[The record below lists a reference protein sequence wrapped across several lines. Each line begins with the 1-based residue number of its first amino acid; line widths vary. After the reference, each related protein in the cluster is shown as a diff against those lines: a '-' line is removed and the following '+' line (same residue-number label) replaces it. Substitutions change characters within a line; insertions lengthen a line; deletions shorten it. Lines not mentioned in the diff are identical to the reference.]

1 MALAL
6 HGSAHDAE
14 RHLRP
19 AVGMHGKGRNDGVR
33 GALARADLI
42 GMTGLGGEAVA
53 AVLQADARARHDHA
67 RAEAHVVG
75 LDERDHHA
83 AGIGRRQIDRA
94 AGPRGAVGGCAGLLA
109 VYETGAL
116 AQVVAVQQL
125 RGGDAHMVQVGVVL
139 VQIRK
144 GQLHGLD
151 LQVHAIHAV
160 QRLRSRAQLVQH
172 AQRHQRRNTLAVG
185 RDLVDHRVTE
195 LLRHRSHPVGLVRG
209 QIFLAHHAAAGPRM
223 LDHLPGQRA
232 AVEGLA
238 HGLGNLFQR
247 ARMGFAPEH
256 FTGPGS
262 AATGQ
267 KALGKAGLVAQF
279 LAAQLPQRGNRG
291 RDRETVACIV
301 DGGLGHLRE
310 GQLAEALGQR
320 HPGRHGAGHGH
331 GIPALFRN
339 AAELGKVV
347 GRPARRRAARGVEA
361 VQLLAVPDDGK
372 AVAADAAARGL
383 DHRERHRRGQCRI
396 HGVAA
401 SQQHGEAGLRG
412 QRLRS
417 ADHITPQHRRA
428 VRGIGKRPVLD
439 EVGHI

>member
-6 HGSAHDAE
+6 HGAAHDSE
-14 RHLRP
+14 RHLRR

-33 GALARADLI
+33 GTLARADLV
-42 GMTGLGGEAVA
+42 GMTGLGGKAVA

-75 LDERDHHA
+75 LDEGDHHA
-83 AGIGRRQIDRA
+83 AGIGGRQVDRA
-94 AGPRGAVGGCAGLLA
+94 AGPGRAVGGCAGLLA
-109 VYETGAL
+109 VYETGAF

-139 VQIRK
+139 MQVGK

-151 LQVHAIHAV
+151 LQVHAVHAV
-160 QRLRSRAQLVQH
+160 EVLLAHAQLVQH
-172 AQRHQRRNTLAVG
+172 AQRHQRRNALAVG
-185 RDLVDHRVTE
+185 RNLVDHRVAE
-195 LLRHRSHPVGLVRG
+195 LLRHRAHPVGLVRG

-223 LDHLPGQRA
+223 RGHLSGQRT

-238 HGLGNLFQR
+238 QGLGNLLQR

-256 FTGPGS
+256 FSGPGRT
-262 AATGQ
+262 AARQ
-267 KALGKAGLVAQF
+267 KALGKAGLIAQL
-279 LAAQLPQRGNRG
+279 LAAQLPQCGNGG
-291 RDRETVACIV
+291 RDRETVARIV
-301 DGGLGHLRE
+301 DGGPGHLRE

-320 HPGRHGAGHGH
+320 HPGRHCAGHGH
-331 GIPALFRN
+331 GIPAFFRN
-339 AAELGKVV
+339 AAQLGKVV
-347 GRPARRRAARGVEA
+347 GRPARRRAARSVEA

-383 DHRERHRRGQCRI
+383 DHGERHRSSQRRI

-401 SQQHGEAGLRG
+401 GQQHGEAGLRG

-417 ADHITPQHRRA
+417 ANHIAPQHRRA